1 MMRPSRTTRAHRAQ
15 TAVKVSLFPF
25 LAVLICTMGALILL
39 LVVLARQARLQ
50 ADQTAQVEVQ
60 RHQEDLQ
67 AELEMVQWRIEQLR
81 ASRAK
86 TEEQLQQIRL
96 LLGHLEDHA
105 RRLRRRLAELQRT
118 LAQLKEL
125 GEAGRRKRD
134 ELKAEYEA
142 IQAAVEAAE
151 KQLEESR
158 KQLAE
163 KQPAYA
169 IIPYEGP
176 YGTRRRPIY
185 IECREDAV
193 ILQPEG
199 VVLVPEDFEGPQG
212 PGNPLAAALR
222 AAREYL
228 VTHGGFDPEK
238 DGEPY
243 PLLLVR
249 PDGIVAYYAAR
260 EAMKSWGTE
269 FGYEL
274 VGADWE
280 LLFPQPDAEMAEVM
294 QAAVEKARARQ
305 RQLAAAAPRSYGSQ
319 SRRYFRVSPTGGGV
333 IPDQPERSVS
343 EESHEPAQVELPY
356 DRVLAG
362 AEPEASRT
370 AGSPNSAQ
378 RSVGSMG
385 GGLPGG
391 GAQAGSGM
399 LPPSGAA
406 PGGTGGVA
414 GQQAESFGATGNSHL
429 LAGPSRAAGEA
440 NSSWGSGL
448 GGAGGGVGSAG
459 SARFGPGSGS
469 HDASGQLQGRS
480 GSSAAASGRGASLDS
495 GVGRHGSGPSGP
507 TEAVQ
512 TPGGHGAG
520 PGGGTSSGP
529 GSRAPAQQTI
539 GGAGMQNAQD
549 ARHLSASGPHAAGS
563 PNAGPAGP
571 LAQAGGSAASGA
583 GRGPSAGAVPGAQI
597 RIGAGA
603 GPFGAGGPQAPV
615 GSPFDP
621 PASLAET
628 RGRDWAL
635 PQASSGA
642 IAVVRPIRVYC
653 YSDRMV
659 LVPEPGL
666 GTSKV
671 VRFSRRPEAAIDE
684 LVSAVWVYVQ
694 SWGMAGEGMYWRPV
708 LSVQVAPGAESRFK
722 QIESLLEGSGL
733 QIERK

>member
-1 MMRPSRTTRAHRAQ
+1 
-15 TAVKVSLFPF
+15 
-25 LAVLICTMGALILL
+25 
-39 LVVLARQARLQ
+39 
-50 ADQTAQVEVQ
+50 
-60 RHQEDLQ
+60 
-67 AELEMVQWRIEQLR
+67 
-81 ASRAK
+81 
-86 TEEQLQQIRL
+86 
-96 LLGHLEDHA
+96 
-105 RRLRRRLAELQRT
+105 
-118 LAQLKEL
+118 
-125 GEAGRRKRD
+125 
-134 ELKAEYEA
+134 
-142 IQAAVEAAE
+142 
-151 KQLEESR
+151 
-158 KQLAE
+158 
-163 KQPAYA
+163 
-169 IIPYEGP
+169 
-176 YGTRRRPIY
+176 
-185 IECREDAV
+185 
-193 ILQPEG
+193 
-199 VVLVPEDFEGPQG
+199 
-212 PGNPLAAALR
+212 
-222 AAREYL
+222 
-228 VTHGGFDPEK
+228 
-238 DGEPY
+238 
-243 PLLLVR
+243 
-249 PDGIVAYYAAR
+249 
-260 EAMKSWGTE
+260 MKSWGTE

-469 HDASGQLQGRS
+469 HDASGQLQ
-480 GSSAAASGRGASLDS
+480 A

-539 GGAGMQNAQD
+539 GSAGMQNAQD
-549 ARHLSASGPHAAGS
+549 ARHLSASGPHAAGT
-563 PNAGPAGP
+563 AC
-571 LAQAGGSAASGA
+571 ASWRQRGL
-583 GRGPSAGAVPGAQI
+583 GRRPRPVSRCSAGCPDPHRRRRRTIRSRRPTGTCRLAFRPSGESGRDAGARLGLAPGIFRGDCRGASDSGVLLFGPD
-597 RIGAGA
+597 GAGA
-603 GPFGAGGPQAPV
+603 RAGSGHQQSGPLLPAARSGHRRAGFGCLG
-615 GSPFDP
+615 
-621 PASLAET
+621 LC
-628 RGRDWAL
+628 
-635 PQASSGA
+635 
-642 IAVVRPIRVYC
+642 AVVGYGR
-653 YSDRMV
+653 
-659 LVPEPGL
+659 
-666 GTSKV
+666 
-671 VRFSRRPEAAIDE
+671 
-684 LVSAVWVYVQ
+684 
-694 SWGMAGEGMYWRPV
+694 
-708 LSVQVAPGAESRFK
+708 
-722 QIESLLEGSGL
+722 
-733 QIERK
+733 